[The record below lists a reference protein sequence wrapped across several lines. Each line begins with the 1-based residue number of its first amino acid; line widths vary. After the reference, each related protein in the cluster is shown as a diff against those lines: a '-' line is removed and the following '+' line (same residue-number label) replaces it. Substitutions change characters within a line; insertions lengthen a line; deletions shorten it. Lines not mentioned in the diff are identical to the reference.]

1 VLPLVGRLHPEL
13 RDYDAEE
20 RCCERDGVEHDRGPA
35 DLERRIQ
42 GGHDRRRVH
51 TVVQLLD
58 TGLNNELRNI
68 ADFAVLRVNVSE

>member
-1 VLPLVGRLHPEL
+1 MLPLVGRLHPEL
-13 RDYDAEE
+13 RDYDVEE
-20 RCCERDGVEHDRGPA
+20 RCCEHDGVEHDRGPA

-42 GGHDRRRVH
+42 GRYDRRRVH

-58 TGLNNELRNI
+58 TGHNNELRNI